1 MAAKDACQVPD
12 LRESEAARIV
22 NPARPHGLIRQAVGR
37 NYVMNAKNNLTIDG
51 ETRSAVEPAAGYAS
65 RDGNVWPWINWGL
78 ALTTV
83 PAAAIVM
90 LFALGA
96 VMSTDGCTDSRCSNL
111 GRGGIDFDVAF
122 YGAPVVA
129 FVVLVISFVTAKRR
143 GGIVVPLCGWAL
155 LVVDVALMAASV
167 SS

>member
-1 MAAKDACQVPD
+1 MDAK
-12 LRESEAARIV
+12 
-22 NPARPHGLIRQAVGR
+22 
-37 NYVMNAKNNLTIDG
+37 YNLTIG
-51 ETRSAVEPAAGYAS
+51 SGTQNAAEPARADDT
-65 RDGNVWPWINWGL
+65 RDRNALPWVNWGL

-96 VMSTDGCTDSRCSNL
+96 VMSADGCSDRSCANL
-111 GRGGIDFDVAF
+111 GRGGINSGVAF

-129 FVVLVISFVTAKRR
+129 FVVIVMSFFTARRR

-155 LVVDVALMAASV
+155 LVADVALMAASV
-167 SS
+167 PS